1 MSIVNT
7 QTQEFDWTSYGNT
20 VQTARGEQFQF
31 ISDSAHKLFEDAGG
45 VGHESNAHKNF
56 RAINR
61 VLSPGLDVYGAAI
74 TGGVTKDSNGETFL
88 SHVDTGNFQSD
99 GMYWPS
105 EPLRSSDSGTTL
117 KSSPVNVY
125 NHSQIVTYHS
135 KNPDG
140 IPVGTFV
147 PLMMWKVGGSEIYRS
162 RGNPYRNLLATGN
175 KHWDTITDIDSTY
188 DAYYEQLQG
197 ALVDEGNLVY
207 GLGQH
212 CQLDNLRTVSNFRDC
227 IAGSRYAGDGG
238 GDIRSQAHVSRN
250 TSRWGNSLNHR
261 YMAYGRYASNYTY
274 YYKNTIRSM
283 SRECV
288 LWYAHDGEGNGMMVM
303 TYNFGSGT
311 ASTGNPQWFYHE
323 MYGHYNDHFASTNDS
338 GSVATPNYL
347 QSSGY
352 QSGMY
357 SLRFPRVYTS
367 LSTYGTSQLL
377 YDMAKLSEQ
386 HNTRWLIDPINPE
399 LNLVCGLG
407 SRQGNL
413 DNINNWTGYKGV
425 HAGYL
430 AGIASPGHETSH
442 GYHTGAGWDSANTAF
457 KPSAFAAANPY
468 IVCFPTKMGT
478 RDQAA
483 LKTPVNLYMST
494 GLNKK
499 MLDHPSHYQF
509 RNWLINHNIKPG
521 LDYMMCVIGGSDGTN
536 TSGKS
541 NYGSIG
547 NKKPQTSWQNLFAI
561 LGAIKM
567 PIFDI
572 KFGNMVRTNSR
583 LIGEPWSISD
593 ITDDPNE
600 TSKNRLRDV
609 YPAFGTATTKG
620 STSYTGLSYY
630 QHAGNDSTPVEA
642 PETFI
647 PTLET
652 GDSGSTYSWRLC
664 HGNSGGATVV
674 NGSHIPVWP
683 QDVYSLLNFDP
694 VQLQP
699 CYIASSIGEV
709 AVHRVTCGAQEP
721 TFEMN
726 GLKRHTGA
734 RADTDSTTYGDAY
747 LESLNMIEPVRFL
760 EFPGVTTSYNAIK
773 STDYS
778 EAAGNL
784 INRNGAWSNPQGA
797 VDTSNNTYATCTKTG
812 FENAMA
818 VRLTG
823 EYEGGPVEL
832 TDPVRRLILNVGG
845 IKKLVLGPQQL
856 KIAIYTNA
864 NGDLGSLITEPVVFE
879 SDGSDL
885 EIGSRQIVFDQ
896 TRLIGSPTYEDVK
909 NAWVAFWV
917 ETPS

>member
-31 ISDSAHKLFEDAGG
+31 ISDSAHKLFEDTGG

-61 VLSPGLDVYGAAI
+61 VLAPGLDVYGAAI

-117 KSSPVNVY
+117 KSGPVNVY
-125 NHSQIVTYHS
+125 NHSQIATYHS

-147 PLMMWKVGGSEIYRS
+147 PLMMWKVGIGEIYRS
-162 RGNPYRNLLATGN
+162 RGNLYRNLLATGN
-175 KHWDTITDIDSTY
+175 RHWDRISDIDSSY

-197 ALVDEGNLVY
+197 ATVDAPEIVY

-238 GDIRSQAHVSRN
+238 GDIRSQAHTQRDSSRRCHAIEYKFAGSDRPDLG
-250 TSRWGNSLNHR
+250 T
-261 YMAYGRYASNYTY
+261 YAYGRNSVRT
-274 YYKNTIRSM
+274 M

-311 ASTGNPQWFYHE
+311 AATSGPQWFYHE

-338 GSVATPNYL
+338 GSVAAPNYL

-399 LNLVCGLG
+399 LNLVSGLA

-413 DNINNWTGYKGV
+413 DNINGWTGYKGV

-430 AGIASPGHETSH
+430 AGIPVPK
-442 GYHTGAGWDSANTAF
+442 AGLSNSDVAGPAWDPRNNYR
-457 KPSAFAAANPY
+457 PSAFAAANPY

-494 GLNKK
+494 GLNKIATDN
-499 MLDHPSHYQF
+499 LSRY
-509 RNWLINHNIKPG
+509 LIHWMTNHSIHPG
-521 LDYMMCVIGGSDGTN
+521 LTGSDHQGIIGGTDGTN
-536 TSGKS
+536 TSGKVNAS
-541 NYGSIG
+541 YYYTLPS
-547 NKKPQTSWQNLFAI
+547 KDWQNLQAI
-561 LGAIKM
+561 FGAIKM
-567 PIFDI
+567 PVFDI

-583 LIGEPWSISD
+583 LIGEPWSVSD
-593 ITDDPNE
+593 ITESPAE

-609 YPAFGTATTKG
+609 YPAFNWVKFNTTTGK
-620 STSYTGLSYY
+620 YTGAYAPSYENTNTSSDWINN
-630 QHAGNDSTPVEA
+630 QV
-642 PETFI
+642 
-647 PTLET
+647 L
-652 GDSGSTYSWRLC
+652 GSPRSPNP
-664 HGNSGGATVV
+664 G
-674 NGSHIPVWP
+674 
-683 QDVYSLLNFDP
+683 DVYSTLNINP
-694 VQLQP
+694 VSLQP

-709 AVHRVTCGAQEP
+709 AVHRVTCGTQEP
-721 TFEMN
+721 TFAMN

-734 RADTDSTTYGDAY
+734 RATTSSSTYGDSY
-747 LESLNMIEPVRFL
+747 IEGIGLLEPVRFL

-778 EAAGNL
+778 ETAGNL

-823 EYEGGPVEL
+823 EYEGGAVEL

-885 EIGSRQIVFDQ
+885 EIGSRQIVFD
-896 TRLIGSPTYEDVK
+896 TTNLIGSPTYGDVK